1 MLCICGAFMCFFDG
15 PKVLTVLI
23 IVNYLLSPLIS
34 DKDLALLVFIS
45 NYACPVGKKY
55 NLSSS
60 NLYG

>member
-1 MLCICGAFMCFFDG
+1 MLCICGVFMCFFDG

>member
-1 MLCICGAFMCFFDG
+1 MLCIYGAFMCFFDA

-45 NYACPVGKKY
+45 NDVCPVGKKY